1 MPHMPAQHRRKQLI
15 EAATRV
21 IADVGLEDATT
32 RMIAAEAGAP
42 LSSLHYTFRDKGEL
56 LSGVYEYLLE
66 RSALMLDQQVPEG
79 CGLTA
84 GARGLTLGFF
94 EDALKNESLMA
105 ANYEIFFWSI
115 RKQGSRH
122 ASEVYAGY
130 RAQCAEA
137 LRRSTRSALPM
148 ATATAMAQFLM
159 NATDGVIIEYL
170 SERDESA
177 ALAHLETF
185 TEIAIE
191 RFAPTGLPL

>member
-1 MPHMPAQHRRKQLI
+1 MPHMPAEHRRRQLI
-15 EAATRV
+15 EAAARV
-21 IADVGLEDATT
+21 MAEVGLEEATT

-66 RSALMLDQQVPEG
+66 RSGLLLEQHVPEG
-79 CGLTA
+79 CGLAA
-84 GARGLTLGFF
+84 GARGVTLGLF

-122 ASEVYAGY
+122 AAEVYAGY
-130 RAQCAEA
+130 RALCVEA
-137 LRRSTRSALPM
+137 LQRATGSALP
-148 ATATAMAQFLM
+148 ADTATAMAQFLV

-170 SERDESA
+170 SERDEVA

-185 TEIAIE
+185 TEIAVE
-191 RFAPTGLPL
+191 RFAPDG